1 MSVEYQKILSAAVG
15 EDAQIAVDNDV
26 LTGKFSYQHQQFALC
41 GIVNGASLDNA
52 MSLQLADF
60 ILELIKT
67 SPQQPICILIDTA
80 GQKVSHTA
88 ELLGLNS
95 YYGHLISA
103 FNLARQAGHKI
114 FALVYGQALGGAFI
128 ASALNADYVY
138 ATKEAQIAVMW
149 LEAMSRVTK
158 VPLAQL
164 QELSQTSA
172 IFAPG
177 AENYV
182 KLGVI
187 EAVISAEE
195 FLPQVCKLVNQDI
208 NLHRWREQGAS
219 RGGRLMA
226 DNLVK
231 KIINQ

>member
-1 MSVEYQKILSAAVG
+1 MTLEYQKIVSAIVG
-15 EDAQIAVDNDV
+15 DDAQIAVDNNV
-26 LTGKFSYQHQQFALC
+26 LTGRFSYQQQQFALC
-41 GIVNGASLDNA
+41 GVVNGASLDNV

-60 ILELIKT
+60 ILDVMKT
-67 SPQQPICILIDTA
+67 SPRQPICILIDTA
-80 GQKVSHTA
+80 GQKVSHNA

-95 YYGHLISA
+95 YYGHLISV
-103 FNLARQAGHKI
+103 FNLARRAGHKI

-138 ATKEAQIAVMW
+138 ATKDAQIAVMW

-164 QELSQTSA
+164 QELSKTSA

-195 FLPQVCKLVNQDI
+195 FLPQICKLLNLEI
-208 NLHRWREQGAS
+208 NFHRWREQGAV

-226 DNLVK
+226 DRLVK
-231 KIINQ
+231 DIINQ